1 MESPART
8 LRSRPVGCALSL
20 LLALGLAACAGTAGP
35 PGGGP
40 DAMGAYRVG
49 PPDQLRIS
57 ILPDPVIERE
67 VVVRPD
73 GMISVDLVG
82 DVPAAGR
89 TTEEIAGD
97 IETRIA
103 RFKRDARVTV
113 SLAAALSSEVT
124 VLGEVGRPST
134 FPLSRQTRVVEAI
147 GTVNGTT
154 IFANKDSIR
163 LIRAGEGRAAVYRVD
178 LAAIQRGDMRTNYVL
193 QGGDLIYVPP
203 GIMASIGYGLQ
214 GLLFPIQQ
222 LFGFGASVATTVYTG
237 GAGGAL

>member
-1 MESPART
+1 MTEIRTRRKIARAA
-8 LRSRPVGCALSL
+8 SGALAL
-20 LLALGLAACAGTAGP
+20 LLGLGLSACAGTGSAP
-35 PGGGP
+35 PGGP
-40 DAMGAYRVG
+40 DASGAYRVG
-49 PPDQLRIS
+49 PPDELKIS

-67 VVVRPD
+67 VIVRPD

-89 TTEEIAGD
+89 TTEEIAND
-97 IETRIA
+97 IETRIG

-113 SLAAALSSEVT
+113 ALGAALSSEVT

-134 FPLSRQTRVVEAI
+134 FPLSRQTRIVEAI

-154 IFANKDSIR
+154 VFANKDSIR
-163 LIRAGEGRAAVYRVD
+163 LIRTAESTPKVFRVD

-203 GIMASIGYGLQ
+203 GMMASIGYAMQ
-214 GLLFPIQQ
+214 ALLFPFQQ
-222 LFGFGASVATTVYTG
+222 LLGFGASVATTVYTG
-237 GAGGAL
+237 GV

>member
-1 MESPART
+1 METRT
-8 LRSRPVGCALSL
+8 RRPFVRHAGGAALAL
-20 LLALGLAACAGTAGP
+20 LLGLGLSACAGSGGGP
-35 PGGGP
+35 PAGGP
-40 DAMGAYRVG
+40 DATGAYRVG
-49 PPDQLRIS
+49 PPDQLVIS

-89 TTEEIAGD
+89 TTEEIAAD
-97 IETRIA
+97 IESRIG

-113 SLAAALSSEVT
+113 ALGAALSSEVT

-134 FPLSRQTRVVEAI
+134 FPLARQTRVVEAI

-154 IFANKDSIR
+154 VFANKDSIR
-163 LIRAGEGRAAVYRVD
+163 LIRTSEGKPAVYRVD

-193 QGGDLIYVPP
+193 QGGDLLYVPP
-203 GIMASIGYGLQ
+203 GAMASIGYAMQ
-214 GLLFPIQQ
+214 ALLFPFQQ
-222 LFGFGASVATTVYTG
+222 LLGFGASVATTVYTG
-237 GAGGAL
+237 GV